1 METELDA
8 LRKELLAAFAWRPY
22 PGDDRLALRSPDD
35 DSAAVQRFF
44 QGRDWRDVTRESLL
58 SAPGLDPNGF
68 MAFMTAEGF
77 EYFLPAFL
85 LLALDVGDTFGLAD
99 PLCFYL
105 SSPAAD
111 AVKPLEERFTHLL
124 AALTARE
131 KQVVAR
137 VLEYL
142 AREYESRGFTPDSF
156 RAALDGCWKRADS

>member
-8 LRKELLAAFAWRPY
+8 LRKEIREAFAWRPY
-22 PGDDRLALRSPDD
+22 PGDDRLALRSADD

-44 QGRDWRDVTRESLL
+44 QGRDWRDITLESLL

-99 PLCFYL
+99 PLGFYL
-105 SSPAAD
+105 SPPSAD

-124 AALTARE
+124 AALNVRE

-142 AREYESRGFTPDSF
+142 ASEYERRGFTPDSF
-156 RAALDGCWKRADS
+156 RAALDGCWKRVDS